1 MIDIL
6 NGYFS
11 NNIVDNFIFGKSLIL
26 LLFIAIICL
35 LIYFIRKGVE
45 KYITKS
51 EASYPFKKIVSFFGC
66 IPISSAT
73 FELLGTPNIN
83 VDLINSKK

>member
-11 NNIVDNFIFGKSLIL
+11 NNIVDNFIFRKSLIL

-35 LIYFIRKGVE
+35 LIYFIPKGVE
-45 KYITKS
+45 KHITKS
-51 EASYPFKKIVSFFGC
+51 EARYRFKKIVSFFGF
-66 IPISSAT
+66 IPMASAT
-73 FELLGTPNIN
+73 IKLLGTPKIN
-83 VDLINSKK
+83 VDLINLKK